1 MCIKS
6 INIVAASQLSDQY
19 NQGDQVK
26 DHKENQFIIKTQCKK
41 NQSVCKSQK

>member
-26 DHKENQFIIKTQCKK
+26 DHIENQSLTMTQWKK
-41 NQSVCKSQK
+41 NRNACKSKK